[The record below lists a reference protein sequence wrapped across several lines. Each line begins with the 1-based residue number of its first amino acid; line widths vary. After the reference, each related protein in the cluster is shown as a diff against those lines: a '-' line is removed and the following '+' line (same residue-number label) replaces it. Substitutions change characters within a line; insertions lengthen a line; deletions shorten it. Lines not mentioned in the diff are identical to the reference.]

1 MRRGGIRRRMRYW
14 FDNTMAQGTGALI
27 GWLALC
33 AGASVLVITILAEII
48 DPRQIGGEPRGAF
61 GPQLWDNIVATFD
74 LRPADV
80 AGHAPYLFLRLVMAL
95 IYVFVAGALI
105 SLLTAGFGRRMEE
118 LRRGRS
124 VVVERDHTVVLGWS
138 DQVFTIVS
146 ELVEANANQRRG
158 CVAILADRDK
168 VDMERDIRV
177 KIGHTRGTRVVCR
190 TGSPLDL
197 DDLELVNPGAA
208 RAIIVPTQ
216 PGANADAH
224 VVKTL
229 LAVVNGSQ
237 RRNAQPHHLIATV
250 RDQRNA
256 AAARLAGGSTAQ
268 VISADDVAARLV
280 AQTSRQ
286 AGLSI
291 VYAELLDFAGDE
303 IYMAAEPRLTGRAF
317 GDVLH
322 CYRTSAVLGLLRSDG
337 QVALN
342 PPMDTELASSDQV
355 IAVSEDDDTVIMEER
370 TRPLREDLIA
380 PAHTESH
387 LPEKILILGW
397 NRCAQRIL
405 RLLDKYVAPG
415 SVIHVVSGDPD
426 AKPDVDQVA
435 PECAVD
441 IGFTLG
447 DTTDAE
453 VLEMLGLAG
462 FAHVIVLCDDR
473 LDPQQADSRTL
484 ITLLHLRDIASRLGI
499 HMPVVS
505 EMADDRNR
513 DLAPLTEA
521 DDFIVS
527 QKLISLLMTQI
538 SENRHL
544 ADVFAD
550 LFSGEGSEI
559 YLKPAQ
565 DYVLLE
571 QPVDFYTVTEAA
583 RRRNEV
589 AIGYR
594 RYALAS
600 QSPQFGVTVNPDK
613 QQMVTFQPGD
623 RIVVLSTC

>member
-1 MRRGGIRRRMRYW
+1 MRYW
-14 FDNTMAQGTGALI
+14 FDNTMSQGAGALI

-33 AGASVLVITILAEII
+33 AGASVLVITILANII
-48 DPRQIGGEPRGAF
+48 DPRQIGGVSRGPF
-61 GPQLWDNIVATFD
+61 WPQVWGNIVATFD

-80 AGHAPYLFLRLVMAL
+80 DGHAPYLFLRFVMAL
-95 IYVFVAGALI
+95 LYVFVAGALI
-105 SLLTAGFGRRMEE
+105 SLLTAGFGRRMED

-124 VVVERDHTVVLGWS
+124 LVVERDHTVVLGWS

-168 VDMERDIRV
+168 VEMEHDIRV
-177 KIGHTRGTRVVCR
+177 KVGHTRGTRVVCR

-197 DDLELVNPGAA
+197 DDLELVSPVQA
-208 RAIIVPTQ
+208 RSIIVPTQ
-216 PGANADAH
+216 PGADADAH

-237 RRNAQPHHLIATV
+237 RRNGQPHHLVATV

-256 AAARLAGGSTAQ
+256 AAAKLAGGPTAQ
-268 VISADDVAARLV
+268 VISADDIAARLV

-322 CYRTSAVLGLLRSDG
+322 EYRTSVVIGLLRGDG
-337 QVALN
+337 QVDLN
-342 PPMDTELASSDQV
+342 PPMNTVLASSDQV
-355 IAVSEDDDTVIMEER
+355 IAISEDDDTVIMQER
-370 TRPLREDLIA
+370 SSAPRDDLIA
-380 PAHTESH
+380 PTRAVPPA
-387 LPEKILILGW
+387 PEKILILGW

-415 SVIHVVSGDPD
+415 SAIHVVSGDPD
-426 AKPDVDQVA
+426 TKRDVEEVA
-435 PECAVD
+435 PHCAAD
-441 IGFTLG
+441 IGSTLG

-462 FAHVIVLCDDR
+462 YAHVIVLCDER

-484 ITLLHLRDIASRLGI
+484 ITLLHLRDIAGRLGI
-499 HMPVVS
+499 HVPVVS

-513 DLAPLTEA
+513 NLAPLTEA

-538 SENRHL
+538 SENRQL

-559 YLKPAQ
+559 YLKPVQ
-565 DYVLLE
+565 DYVLLG

-594 RYALAS
+594 CHALAS
-600 QSPQFGVTVNPDK
+600 QAPQFGVIVNPDK
-613 QQMVTFQPGD
+613 QQTVTFQPRD
-623 RIVVLSTC
+623 RIVVLSAG

>member
-1 MRRGGIRRRMRYW
+1 MS
-14 FDNTMAQGTGALI
+14 QGTGALI

-33 AGASVLVITILAEII
+33 AGSSVLVITILAEII
-48 DPRQIGGEPRGAF
+48 DPRQIGGEPRAAF
-61 GPQLWDNIVATFD
+61 WPQLWGNIIATFD

-80 AGHAPYLFLRLVMAL
+80 EGHAPYLFLRLVMAL

-105 SLLTAGFGRRMEE
+105 SLLTTGFGRRMEE

-124 VVVERDHTVVLGWS
+124 LVIEQDHTVVLGWS

-168 VDMERDIRV
+168 GDMEHDIRV
-177 KIGHTRGTRVVCR
+177 KVGHTRGTRVVCR
-190 TGSPLDL
+190 SGSPLDL
-197 DDLELVNPGAA
+197 DDLELVNPVQA
-208 RAIIVPTQ
+208 RSIIVPTQ
-216 PGANADAH
+216 PGTDADAH

-229 LAVVNGSQ
+229 LAVVNSSQ
-237 RRNAQPHHLIATV
+237 RRNGQPHHLIATV

-256 AAARLAGGSTAQ
+256 AAARLAGGPTAQ

-291 VYAELLDFAGDE
+291 VYTELLDFAGDE
-303 IYMAAEPRLTGRAF
+303 LYLAAEPRLTGHTF

-322 CYRTSAVLGLLRSDG
+322 NYRTSTVIGLLRGDG
-337 QVALN
+337 HVILN
-342 PPMDTELASSDQV
+342 PPMDTELASSDQL
-355 IAVSEDDDTVIMEER
+355 IAISADDDTVIMAAR
-370 TRPLREDLIA
+370 ASQLREDLIA
-380 PAHTESH
+380 PARVVSNP
-387 LPEKILILGW
+387 PEKILILGW

-405 RLLDKYVAPG
+405 KLLDKYVATG
-415 SVIHVVSGDPD
+415 SVIHVVSSDPD
-426 AKPDVDQVA
+426 SKHDVDQVA
-435 PECAVD
+435 PGCTVD
-441 IGFTLG
+441 IEFTLG

-453 VLEMLGLAG
+453 VLEMLGLDG
-462 FAHVIVLCDDR
+462 FAHVIALCDER

-484 ITLLHLRDIASRLGI
+484 ITLLHLRDIADRLGI
-499 HMPVVS
+499 RVPVVS

-513 DLAPLTEA
+513 ALAPLTEA

-544 ADVFAD
+544 ADIFAD
-550 LFSGEGSEI
+550 LFSGEGAEI

-565 DYVLLE
+565 DYVVLG

-583 RRRNEV
+583 QRRSEV

-594 RYALAS
+594 RHALAS
-600 QSPQFGVTVNPDK
+600 HAPQFGVTVNPDK

-623 RIVVLSTC
+623 RVVVLSAG